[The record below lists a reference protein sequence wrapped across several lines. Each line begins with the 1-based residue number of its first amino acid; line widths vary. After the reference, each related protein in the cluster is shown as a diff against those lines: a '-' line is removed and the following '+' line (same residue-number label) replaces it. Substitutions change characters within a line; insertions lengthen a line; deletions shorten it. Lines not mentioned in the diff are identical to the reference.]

1 MQLKCNTILYIHH
14 KGFKMEEKVTK
25 RYNVIKKDKTIEFR
39 MPMEDFKKLTKKIEE
54 KKDKNVSS
62 VLRKL
67 VSGYLES

>member
-1 MQLKCNTILYIHH
+1 
-14 KGFKMEEKVTK
+14 MEEKVTK